1 VVERNVDG
9 TLKVIYQMPD
19 NDGWLREGGEEF
31 RTKVMEEQERLNRFL
46 TDEEKEEIRRS
57 LTTE

>member
-1 VVERNVDG
+1 MVERNADG
-9 TLKVIYQMPD
+9 SLKVVTQMPED
-19 NDGWLREGGEEF
+19 DWLREGSEEF
-31 RTKVMEEQERLNRFL
+31 RTKIMDEQERLGRFL